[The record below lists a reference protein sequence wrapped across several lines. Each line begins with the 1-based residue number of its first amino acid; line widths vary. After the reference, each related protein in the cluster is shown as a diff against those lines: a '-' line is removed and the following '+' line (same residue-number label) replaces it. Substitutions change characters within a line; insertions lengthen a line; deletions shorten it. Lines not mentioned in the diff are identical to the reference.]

1 MSLPHSHDL
10 AAVLPSLAA
19 ARPAPFTAPRRVA
32 VFRALQLGDMLCAVP
47 ALRALRR
54 ALPDSRITLIGL
66 PWAAAF
72 ASRFAHLVDD
82 FLAFPGFPGLP
93 ETAPD
98 LAALPDFLAA
108 VHAARFDAVIQLHG
122 RGDVTNPLAAAFK
135 APVHAGFVARGAWC
149 ADPARHAAWPET
161 GHEIVRLL
169 SLIDFLG
176 IARAGTALE
185 FPLSAEER
193 ERAMRVRTAHGL
205 ASAAYVCVHPGARL
219 ASRRW
224 PPERFA
230 GVARRVAALG
240 FRVVVTGS
248 AAEATLA
255 ARVAHGIPGAVN
267 LAGRT
272 SLGELGGIV
281 AGARLVV
288 CNDTGVSHVAA
299 ALRTPSVVVSCGADP
314 WRFAPLDRSCHDVLH
329 ERMACRPC
337 QHDHCPIGHPC
348 ALAIDVERVCGHV
361 LARLAHATP
370 AQRAVAAR

>member
-1 MSLPHSHDL
+1 MQPATSAKAPACGKL
-10 AAVLPSLAA
+10 ADAA
-19 ARPAPFTAPRRVA
+19 GDAPRRVA
-32 VFRALQLGDMLCAVP
+32 VLRALQLGDLLCAVP

-93 ETAPD
+93 ETVPD

-122 RGDVTNPLAAAFK
+122 RGDVTNPLATAFK

-193 ERAMRVRTAHGL
+193 ERAMRLRTAHGL
-205 ASAAYVCVHPGARL
+205 VPGGYVCVHPGARL

-224 PPERFA
+224 PVERFA
-230 GVARRVAALG
+230 AVARRVAALG
-240 FRVVVTGS
+240 SRVVVTGNADE
-248 AAEATLA
+248 AALA
-255 ARVAHGIPGAVN
+255 ARVAQGIPGAVN
-267 LAGRT
+267 VAGDT
-272 SLGELGGIV
+272 SLGELGALV
-281 AGARLVV
+281 AGARLVL

-314 WRFAPLDRSCHDVLH
+314 WRFAPLDRSRHDVLH

-337 QHDHCPIGHPC
+337 HHDHCPVGHPC
-348 ALAIDVERVCGHV
+348 ALAIDVERVAGHV
-361 LARLAHATP
+361 LARLADAP
-370 AQRAVAAR
+370 AAPRAVATR